1 MEPRDEASPA
11 PPSANSPRPAGSAGA
26 GDGVDPR
33 PSQRG
38 ASTVE
43 IAPPLLPVFLKVEA
57 REVLVVGAGRVAE
70 RKIAELVE
78 AKARVHVVAPNA
90 SDTVKALAAARALR
104 WDARPFEA
112 SDVAGAW
119 LIVAATDDPEVQR
132 LVADAA
138 DAEHTFIIAVDDKAN
153 ATAYGCATIRRG
165 PVSIAISTSG
175 ESPALSRLIREVL
188 EHALPEAEWI
198 DAARA
203 LRDRWRADGTP
214 FESRF
219 AELLGAL
226 KERLRAE

>member
-1 MEPRDEASPA
+1 MTDARDETSPA
-11 PPSANSPRPAGSAGA
+11 PPPSRAAAVPA
-26 GDGVDPR
+26 GDGIDPR

-38 ASTVE
+38 SLVPE
-43 IAPPLLPVFLKVEA
+43 LGPPLLPIFLKVEA
-57 REVLVVGAGRVAE
+57 RDVLVVGAGRVAE

-78 AKARVHVVAPNA
+78 AKARVHVVAPSA

-104 WDARPFEA
+104 WDARPFETG
-112 SDVAGAW
+112 DVAGAW

-132 LVADAA
+132 SVADAA
-138 DAEHTFIIAVDDKAN
+138 EVEHTFVIAVDDKAN
-153 ATAYGCATIRRG
+153 ASAYGGAVIRRG

-175 ESPALSRLIREVL
+175 ESPALARLIREVL

-219 AELLGAL
+219 AELVKAL
-226 KERLRAE
+226 RDRLRAE

>member
-1 MEPRDEASPA
+1 MTDARLDTSQA
-11 PPSANSPRPAGSAGA
+11 PPDSKATRDGA
-26 GDGVDPR
+26 DPR

-38 ASTVE
+38 TQALE
-43 IAPPLLPVFLKVEA
+43 IEPALLPVFLKLEG

-78 AKARVHVVAPNA
+78 AKARVHVVAPVA
-90 SDTVKALAAARALR
+90 SDTVKALAAARAVR
-104 WDARPFEA
+104 WDARAFEDG
-112 SDVAGAW
+112 DVAGMW
-119 LIVAATDDPEVQR
+119 LVVAATDDPAVQR
-132 LVADAA
+132 RIADT
-138 DAEHTFIIAVDDKAN
+138 AETARTFVVAVDDKAN
-153 ATAYGCATIRRG
+153 ASAYGCATIRRG
-165 PVSIAISTSG
+165 PVSIGISTSG
-175 ESPALSRLIREVL
+175 ESPALARLIREVL

-219 AELLGAL
+219 AELLKAL